1 MEQRRTV
8 RKKVS
13 IEAEIVSD
21 VATHKATI
29 ENASERGMHIDTN
42 GGDPLST
49 EKDLVPGRTMEVKFA
64 LPSGEALNLRC
75 KVIWSFKTMPHG
87 LKISIG
93 MEIVF
98 PPPSYIDFC
107 NS

>member
-1 MEQRRTV
+1 MKKRRTA

-13 IEAEIVSD
+13 IEAEIVSE
-21 VATHKATI
+21 VATYKAMI
-29 ENASERGMHIDTN
+29 ENASERGIHIETN
-42 GGDPLST
+42 AGDPLTT
-49 EKDLVPGRTMEVKFA
+49 EKDLVPGKTMEVKFA

-75 KVIWSFKTMPHG
+75 KVIWSFKTMPYG
-87 LKISIG
+87 MKISIG